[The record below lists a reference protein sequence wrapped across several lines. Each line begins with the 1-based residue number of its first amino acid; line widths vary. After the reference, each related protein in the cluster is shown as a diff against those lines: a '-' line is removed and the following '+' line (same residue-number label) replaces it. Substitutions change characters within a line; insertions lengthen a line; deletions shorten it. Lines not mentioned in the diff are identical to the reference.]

1 MSYPHDE
8 KRSFYAIG
16 FDQSDVRPNP
26 RSRKAA
32 MRSHQAF
39 VERSPMNRFVIALV
53 AMLVLAFVNVS
64 RAQYGCGFGAYTPG
78 HTHGPYD
85 MSGCCSFCSCPGPF
99 GNVAPSFPPAP
110 GPSTL
115 TPPGPIPPTPIYY
128 APAPTL
134 TPSPSPPPA
143 TTNEPSSPAA
153 PGPTTPPPSNSTD
166 RGLLRVMISQ
176 TPLN

>member
-1 MSYPHDE
+1 
-8 KRSFYAIG
+8 
-16 FDQSDVRPNP
+16 
-26 RSRKAA
+26 
-32 MRSHQAF
+32 
-39 VERSPMNRFVIALV
+39 MNRFVIALV

-64 RAQYGCGFGAYTPG
+64 RAQYGCGFGTYTPG
-78 HTHGPYD
+78 HIRGPYD
-85 MSGCCSFCSCPGPF
+85 MSGCCNFCSCPGPF

-115 TPPGPIPPTPIYY
+115 TPPGLIPPTPIYY

-134 TPSPSPPPA
+134 TPSPSLPPA
-143 TTNEPSSPAA
+143 TTNQPSSLAA
-153 PGPTTPPPSNSTD
+153 PGPMTPPPSTSTD